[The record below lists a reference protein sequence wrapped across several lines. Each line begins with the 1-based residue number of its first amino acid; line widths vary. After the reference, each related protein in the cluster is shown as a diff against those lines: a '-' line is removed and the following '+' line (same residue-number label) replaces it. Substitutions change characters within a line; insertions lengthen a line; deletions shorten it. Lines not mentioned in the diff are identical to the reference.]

1 MTAVGHKH
9 DPVTIADRRELP
21 FFMVYTRAVEA
32 IREHT
37 AGPRRVRTIG
47 FYGLLCQL
55 ANEQRNIGQQRRVRY
70 SYDLLAARGG
80 VSKGNIAKMLTCL
93 EQAGVLRRETQPDPE
108 RGGSI
113 SIAHLLIHE
122 HSFIAVTVPMAD
134 RLAAPRDGGH
144 LLRDLGL
151 IVVLLEFCVRQG
163 PEGTWTQ
170 AQVTRSQIAEHSG
183 LHVDRVDDCH
193 RILEAAGLLTIERRR
208 PTNGGRNLP
217 SIYTIHEAPLS
228 QGGETELAASGN
240 ETSRAADR
248 NGQGGKTELAGRPN
262 ETGRAA
268 EQNGQGGNAATGLP
282 DSPPSSTRAAD
293 ADPEEQRE
301 NFQGGQPEPVDGT
314 LSVAYGTSGW
324 VIEAFIDA
332 WKPALGS
339 SPAIRY
345 GRDKRRWHE
354 AADRLLERLEPDRIA
369 AGFTQMV
376 GDPYIGG
383 KATTLPDFD
392 RIAEELIAK
401 HFATAD
407 RGRHGT
413 AFSPAGDP
421 RSPDESALS
430 WPAAKD
436 HLARAIQRHGR
447 DHRAAALAELGA
459 IHPTLERFVLTAR
472 WTALC
477 EHPLHYSERQYRDLW
492 SELTERDNDDQE
504 RAAA

>member
-1 MTAVGHKH
+1 
-9 DPVTIADRRELP
+9 VTTFNSAFDRVAMHGVRRTLVEAQAEAAGLP
-21 FFMVYTRAVEA
+21 RAVEA

-80 VSKGNIAKMLTCL
+80 VSKGNIAKMLTGL

-122 HSFIAVTVPMAD
+122 HSFIAVTVPIAD
-134 RLAAPRDGGH
+134 QLVAPRDGGH

-193 RILEAAGLLTIERRR
+193 HILEAAGLLTIERRR

-217 SIYTIHEAPLS
+217 SIYTIHEAPLT
-228 QGGETELAASGN
+228 QRGETELAASGN

-248 NGQGGKTELAGRPN
+248 NGQGGKTEPAGRPN

-268 EQNGQGGNAATGLP
+268 EQNWQGGNAATGIP
-282 DSPPSSTRAAD
+282 DSPPSSTRAA
-293 ADPEEQRE
+293 AA
-301 NFQGGQPEPVDGT
+301 EP
-314 LSVAYGTSGW
+314 
-324 VIEAFIDA
+324 
-332 WKPALGS
+332 
-339 SPAIRY
+339 
-345 GRDKRRWHE
+345 RR
-354 AADRLLERLEPDRIA
+354 
-369 AGFTQMV
+369 
-376 GDPYIGG
+376 
-383 KATTLPDFD
+383 
-392 RIAEELIAK
+392 
-401 HFATAD
+401 
-407 RGRHGT
+407 
-413 AFSPAGDP
+413 S
-421 RSPDESALS
+421 
-430 WPAAKD
+430 
-436 HLARAIQRHGR
+436 
-447 DHRAAALAELGA
+447 AAAPCGGSWASCWSAPPRCSPPRWGA
-459 IHPTLERFVLTAR
+459 ST
-472 WTALC
+472 
-477 EHPLHYSERQYRDLW
+477 
-492 SELTERDNDDQE
+492 
-504 RAAA
+504 

>member
-1 MTAVGHKH
+1 MTAVGHRH

-70 SYDLLAARGG
+70 SYDLLVARGG

-93 EQAGVLRRETQPDPE
+93 EQAGVLRREMQPDPE

-193 RILEAAGLLTIERRR
+193 HVLEAAGLLTIERRR
-208 PTNGGRNLP
+208 ATNGGRNLP
-217 SIYTIHEAPLS
+217 SIYTVHEAPLS
-228 QGGETELAASGN
+228 QGGETELAAWGN
-240 ETSRAADR
+240 ETGRAADR
-248 NGQGGKTELAGRPN
+248 NGQGGETELAGRQM

-268 EQNGQGGNAATGLP
+268 EQNWQGGNAAIGGADP
-282 DSPPSSTRAAD
+282 PPSNARAGD
-293 ADPEEQRE
+293 GGPEEQRE
-301 NFQGGQPEPVDGT
+301 NFQGGQPEPVDDGRC
-314 LSVAYGTSGW
+314 VGYGTSDW

-332 WKPALGS
+332 WRPALGS

-345 GRDKRRWHE
+345 GRDTRRWHE
-354 AADRLLERLEPDRIA
+354 AADRLLERLEPARIA
-369 AGFTQMV
+369 AGFAQMV
-376 GDPYIGG
+376 ADPYIGA

-401 HFATAD
+401 RFATAD
-407 RGRHGT
+407 RDRHGT
-413 AFSPAGDP
+413 AFPPPGDLRSPAA
-421 RSPDESALS
+421 SALS
-430 WPAAKD
+430 WTAAKD
-436 HLARAIQRHGR
+436 HLTRAIQRHGR

-472 WTALC
+472 WTELC
-477 EHPLHYSERQYRDLW
+477 EHPLHYSDRQYRDLW
-492 SELTERDNDDQE
+492 SELTERNTDHQE
-504 RAAA
+504 RTAA

>member
-1 MTAVGHKH
+1 MTAVGHRH
-9 DPVTIADRRELP
+9 DPVTISDRRELP

-70 SYDLLAARGG
+70 SYELLATHGG
-80 VSKGNIAKMLTCL
+80 VSKGNIAKMLSCL
-93 EQAGVLRRETQPDPE
+93 ELAGVLHRETQADPE

-151 IVVLLEFCVRQG
+151 IIVLLEFCVRQG
-163 PEGTWTQ
+163 SEGTWTQ
-170 AQVTRSQIAEHSG
+170 AQVSRSRIAEHSG
-183 LHVDRVDDCH
+183 LHVERVDDCH
-193 RILEAAGLLTIERRR
+193 HILEAAGLLTIERRR
-208 PTNGGRNLP
+208 ASNGGRNLP

-228 QGGETELAASGN
+228 QGGETELAGRQN
-240 ETSRAADR
+240 GTGRAAGR
-248 NGQGGKTELAGRPN
+248 NGQGGESELAGRQN
-262 ETGRAA
+262 GTGRAA
-268 EQNGQGGNAATGLP
+268 GQNWQGGNAATGIA
-282 DSPPSSTRAAD
+282 DSPPSSARAGD
-293 ADPEEQRE
+293 GGPEEQRE
-301 NFQGGQPEPVDGT
+301 NIQSGEPEPVDGVR
-314 LSVAYGTSGW
+314 SVAYGTRDW

-339 SPAIRY
+339 SPAVRY
-345 GRDKRRWHE
+345 RSDTRRWHE
-354 AADRLLERLEPDRIA
+354 AADRLLERLEPERIA
-369 AGFTQMV
+369 AGFSQMV
-376 GDPYIGG
+376 ADPYIGA

-392 RIAEELIAK
+392 RIAEELVAK
-401 HFATAD
+401 RFATAD
-407 RGRHGT
+407 RDRHGA
-413 AFSPAGDP
+413 AFRPTGDP
-421 RSPDESALS
+421 RSPDASALS

-472 WTALC
+472 WTVLC

-492 SELTERDNDDQE
+492 AELIERNNDHQE
-504 RAAA
+504 RTAA

>member
-1 MTAVGHKH
+1 MTAVGHRH

-21 FFMVYTRAVEA
+21 FFMVYTRSVEA

-93 EQAGVLRRETQPDPE
+93 EQAGVLRRETQPDRE

-134 RLAAPRDGGH
+134 RLAAPRAGGH
-144 LLRDLGL
+144 VLRDLGL

-170 AQVTRSQIAEHSG
+170 AQVTRSQIAEQSG

-193 RILEAAGLLTIERRR
+193 HILEAAGLLTIERRR

-217 SIYTIHEAPLS
+217 SIYTVHEAPLS

-240 ETSRAADR
+240 ETGRAADR
-248 NGQGGKTELAGRPN
+248 NGQGGEAELAGRPN

-268 EQNGQGGNAATGLP
+268 EQNGQGGNAATGIP

-301 NFQGGQPEPVDGT
+301 NSQGGRPEPVR
-314 LSVAYGTSGW
+314 SMAYGTRDW

-345 GRDKRRWHE
+345 RRDTRRWHD

-376 GDPYIGG
+376 GDSYIGG

-401 HFATAD
+401 RFATPD
-407 RGRHGT
+407 RDRHGT
-413 AFSPAGDP
+413 AFPPVSDA
-421 RSPDESALS
+421 RSPDAGALS

-447 DHRAAALAELGA
+447 DHRAAALA

-492 SELTERDNDDQE
+492 SELTERGNDD
-504 RAAA
+504 RKRTAA

>member
-1 MTAVGHKH
+1 MTAVGHRH

-37 AGPRRVRTIG
+37 SGPRRVRTIG

-70 SYDLLAARGG
+70 SYDLLVARGG
-80 VSKGNIAKMLTCL
+80 VSKGNVAKMLTCL

-122 HSFIAVTVPMAD
+122 QSFIAVTVPMAD

-170 AQVTRSQIAEHSG
+170 AQVTRAQIAEHSG

-193 RILEAAGLLTIERRR
+193 RILESAGLLTIERRR
-208 PTNGGRNLP
+208 ASNGGRNLP
-217 SIYTIHEAPLS
+217 SIYTVHEAPLS
-228 QGGETELAASGN
+228 QGGETELAAWGN
-240 ETSRAADR
+240 ETGRAADR
-248 NGQGGKTELAGRPN
+248 NGQGGETELAGRQN

-268 EQNGQGGNAATGLP
+268 EQNWQGGNAATRIP

-301 NFQGGQPEPVDGT
+301 NFQGGQPEPIDAGGT
-314 LSVAYGTSGW
+314 AAYGTSDW

-354 AADRLLERLEPDRIA
+354 AADRLLERLEPERIA
-369 AGFTQMV
+369 AGFAQMV
-376 GDPYIGG
+376 ADPYIGA

-401 HFATAD
+401 RFATAD
-407 RGRHGT
+407 PDRHGT
-413 AFSPAGDP
+413 AFSTTGDP
-421 RSPDESALS
+421 RSRDESALS

-447 DHRAAALAELGA
+447 DQRAAALAELGA
-459 IHPTLERFVLTAR
+459 IHPTLARFVLTAR

-492 SELTERDNDDQE
+492 SELTERNNDHQD
-504 RAAA
+504 RTAA

>member
-1 MTAVGHKH
+1 MTAVGHRQ

-151 IVVLLEFCVRQG
+151 IVVLLEFCARQG

-183 LHVDRVDDCH
+183 LHVDRIDDCH
-193 RILEAAGLLTIERRR
+193 HILEAAGLLTIERRR

-248 NGQGGKTELAGRPN
+248 NGQGGKTEPAGRPN

-268 EQNGQGGNAATGLP
+268 EQNWQGGNAATGIP

-301 NFQGGQPEPVDGT
+301 NFQGGQPKPVDDGRF
-314 LSVAYGTSGW
+314 VAYGTSDW

-332 WKPALGS
+332 WKLALGS

-345 GRDKRRWHE
+345 RRDTRRWHE

-401 HFATAD
+401 RFATAD
-407 RGRHGT
+407 RDRHGT
-413 AFSPAGDP
+413 AFPPTGDP

-436 HLARAIQRHGR
+436 HLTRAIQRHGR

-492 SELTERDNDDQE
+492 SELTERNNDHQE
-504 RAAA
+504 RTAA

>member
-1 MTAVGHKH
+1 MTAVGHRH

-32 IREHT
+32 IREHA

-70 SYDLLAARGG
+70 TYDLLAARGG

-113 SIAHLLIHE
+113 SIAHLLVHE

-134 RLAAPRDGGH
+134 RLAAPRAGGH

-163 PEGTWTQ
+163 PEGAWTQ
-170 AQVTRSQIAEHSG
+170 AQVTRSQIADHSG

-217 SIYTIHEAPLS
+217 SIYTVHEAPLS
-228 QGGETELAASGN
+228 QGGETEPAASGN
-240 ETSRAADR
+240 ETGRAADR

-268 EQNGQGGNAATGLP
+268 EQNGQGGNAATGIP
-282 DSPPSSTRAAD
+282 DSPPSSTRAPD

-301 NFQGGQPEPVDGT
+301 NFQGGQPEPVDDG
-314 LSVAYGTSGW
+314 SPVGYGTSDW

-345 GRDKRRWHE
+345 RRDTRRWHE

-376 GDPYIGG
+376 GDPYIGA

-401 HFATAD
+401 RFATAD
-407 RGRHGT
+407 GDRHGT
-413 AFSPAGDP
+413 ALSPSGDP
-421 RSPDESALS
+421 RSPDASGLS

-447 DHRAAALAELGA
+447 DHRAAALAELAA

-477 EHPLHYSERQYRDLW
+477 EHPLHFSERQYRDLW
-492 SELTERDNDDQE
+492 SELTERNNDQQE
-504 RAAA
+504 RTAA

>member
-1 MTAVGHKH
+1 MTGVGHTH

-21 FFMVYTRAVEA
+21 FFMVYTHAVVA
-32 IREHT
+32 IRDHT

-93 EQAGVLRRETQPDPE
+93 ERAGVLRRETQADPE

-151 IVVLLEFCVRQG
+151 IIVLLEFCVRQG

-170 AQVTRSQIAEHSG
+170 AQVTRAQIAEHAG
-183 LHVDRVDDCH
+183 LHVERVDDCH
-193 RILEAAGLLTIERRR
+193 HILEAAGLLTIERRR
-208 PTNGGRNLP
+208 ANNGGRNLP
-217 SIYTIHEAPLS
+217 SIYTVHEAPLS
-228 QGGETELAASGN
+228 QGGETELAARGS
-240 ETSRAADR
+240 ETSRAVGR
-248 NGQGGKTELAGRPN
+248 NGQGGGTELAGRPN
-262 ETGRAA
+262 ETPRAA
-268 EQNGQGGNAATGLP
+268 EQNSQGENAAIGGADP
-282 DSPPSSTRAAD
+282 PPSNTRAAD
-293 ADPEEQRE
+293 GGPEEQRE
-301 NFQGGQPEPVDGT
+301 NFQSGQPEPVVGKEP
-314 LSVAYGTSGW
+314 VAYGTSDW

-332 WKPALGS
+332 WTPALGN
-339 SPAIRY
+339 SPAVRY
-345 GRDKRRWHE
+345 SRDTRRWAE
-354 AADRLLERLEPDRIA
+354 AADRLLERLEPQRIA
-369 AGFTQMV
+369 AGFAHMV
-376 GDPYIGG
+376 IDPYIGG

-401 HFATAD
+401 HFASGNG
-407 RGRHGT
+407 GRHST
-413 AFSPAGDP
+413 VLPQAGELG
-421 RSPDESALS
+421 SPDATRLS

-459 IHPTLERFVLTAR
+459 VNPNLERFVLTAR
-472 WTALC
+472 WTVLC
-477 EHPLHYSERQYRDLW
+477 EHPLHYAERQYRDLW
-492 SELTERDNDDQE
+492 AELTERAHDNQE
-504 RAAA
+504 RTPA

>member
-1 MTAVGHKH
+1 MTAVGHTH

-193 RILEAAGLLTIERRR
+193 HILEAAGLLTIERRR

-217 SIYTIHEAPLS
+217 SIYTVHEAPLS

-240 ETSRAADR
+240 ETAGRRTETARAVKPNWRGAR
-248 NGQGGKTELAGRPN
+248 TKLAGRRN
-262 ETGRAA
+262 RTGRA
-268 EQNGQGGNAATGLP
+268 ET
-282 DSPPSSTRAAD
+282 PP
-293 ADPEEQRE
+293 
-301 NFQGGQPEPVDGT
+301 
-314 LSVAYGTSGW
+314 
-324 VIEAFIDA
+324 
-332 WKPALGS
+332 PAS
-339 SPAIRY
+339 
-345 GRDKRRWHE
+345 
-354 AADRLLERLEPDRIA
+354 
-369 AGFTQMV
+369 
-376 GDPYIGG
+376 
-383 KATTLPDFD
+383 
-392 RIAEELIAK
+392 LI
-401 HFATAD
+401 H
-407 RGRHGT
+407 R
-413 AFSPAGDP
+413 P
-421 RSPDESALS
+421 
-430 WPAAKD
+430 
-436 HLARAIQRHGR
+436 LARAQLTPIQKNNEKTSRAVSQNRSTTGAPWHTGR
-447 DHRAAALAELGA
+447 ATG
-459 IHPTLERFVLTAR
+459 
-472 WTALC
+472 
-477 EHPLHYSERQYRDLW
+477 
-492 SELTERDNDDQE
+492 
-504 RAAA
+504 